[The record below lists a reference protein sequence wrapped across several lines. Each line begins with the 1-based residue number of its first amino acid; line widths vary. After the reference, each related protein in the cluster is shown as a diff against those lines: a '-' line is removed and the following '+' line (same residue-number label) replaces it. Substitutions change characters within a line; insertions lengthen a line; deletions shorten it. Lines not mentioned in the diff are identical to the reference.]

1 MAKILPFADSSFSLV
16 VTRSLH
22 EDIGKN
28 KLGIE
33 IHLEEGNSINFTT
46 PTTIM
51 VGET

>member
-16 VTRSLH
+16 VMIFA

-28 KLGIE
+28 KLGLE
-33 IHLEEGNSINFTT
+33 IHLEEGNSINFTS

>member
-1 MAKILPFADSSFSLV
+1 VAKILPFAELFFFSGYEIFA
-16 VTRSLH
+16 

-28 KLGIE
+28 KLGLE